1 MKTLSSN
8 FKAKRDS
15 LYQLARTLEV
25 DLDAIPYNY
34 PNEPFTDHLTQK
46 VANQALDFEM
56 DTEVYNQLS
65 ELCNMTYNRDIR
77 SAGDYG
83 VDLIYGWLAED
94 IIIDFL
100 RSKDFQVEMQGVDS
114 QRYFLAMGEIK
125 SDIDLSITKGSN
137 TRNYDVYFDSQGY
150 WNKTDRLD
158 LRESKWNELS
168 KTGAGVLCISNYGFA
183 VVDSTSNYTMR
194 PNPLWGGK
202 MCATVEGI
210 KTLLVD
216 KDAFLEVLL
225 ESLTI

>member
-15 LYQLARTLEV
+15 LYQLSRTLGV

-56 DTEVYNQLS
+56 DESVYDRLS

-83 VDLIYGWLAED
+83 VDLIYGWLSED
-94 IIIDFL
+94 IVIEFLLNNDFTVD
-100 RSKDFQVEMQGVDS
+100 KQGVDS
-114 QRYFLAMGEIK
+114 ERHFLQSNAIK
-125 SDIDLSITKGSN
+125 SDIDILISKDGKS
-137 TRNYDVYFDSQGY
+137 RNYDVYFDSQGY

-158 LRESKWNELS
+158 LRESKWKELT

-183 VVDSTSNYTMR
+183 IVDATSDYSMR

-202 MCATVEGI
+202 VCATVEGI
-210 KTLLVD
+210 KDLLVD
-216 KDAFLEVLL
+216 EQQFLKVLL
-225 ESLTI
+225 EDLTI

>member
-15 LYQLARTLEV
+15 LYQLARTLGV

-56 DTEVYNQLS
+56 DTEVYNRLS

-94 IIIDFL
+94 IVVEYLKSNDFE
-100 RSKDFQVEMQGVDS
+100 VEMQGVDS
-114 QRYFLAMGEIK
+114 QRYFLSSGQIK
-125 SDIDLSITKGSN
+125 SDIDLLISKDGRS
-137 TRNYDVYFDSQGY
+137 RNYDVYFDSQGY

-158 LRESKWNELS
+158 LRESKWNELTKS
-168 KTGAGVLCISNYGFA
+168 GAGVLCISNYGFA
-183 VVDSTSNYTMR
+183 VVDATSNYTMR

-202 MCATVEGI
+202 MCATIEGI
-210 KTLLVD
+210 KVLLVS
-216 KDAFLEVLL
+216 KDDFPQVLL
-225 ESLTI
+225 ESMTI